1 MLYNGD
7 FFIFLD
13 INELFEKKIA
23 TFWDTKNNICVVF
36 LPLFH
41 NEKKIKRTFKNFF
54 IFIFYAGSFLIQH
67 KNNGTRIYHIEK
79 VERLWFICFFLFSSF
94 PLFFRSFMWK
104 AHKTLFIRREH
115 FFLKK
120 NSMNPQHLYFHLIL
134 YNFFVSVEK
143 VSK

>member
-1 MLYNGD
+1 MLYNED

-13 INELFEKKIA
+13 IMSFLKK
-23 TFWDTKNNICVVF
+23 KNRYFLRYKKNICVVF

-41 NEKKIKRTFKNFF
+41 NEKKLKRTFKNFF

-120 NSMNPQHLYFHLIL
+120 KQYESTASLFSSHFI
-134 YNFFVSVEK
+134 
-143 VSK
+143 